1 MQSIRRLFA
10 SRPLLS
16 NCIVYGSLYA
26 GAEFSQQTIIRKIL
40 VSWIPAIFL
49 SSSLPFFRIAI
60 PSCLQTEKKE
70 PYDLNVVGRY
80 GVLGST
86 VFPSFLFYW

>member
-1 MQSIRRLFA
+1 M
-10 SRPLLS
+10 
-16 NCIVYGSLYA
+16 
-26 GAEFSQQTIIRKIL
+26 
-40 VSWIPAIFL
+40 
-49 SSSLPFFRIAI
+49 
-60 PSCLQTEKKE
+60 QTEKKE